1 MRPRRLPGKDPKA
14 DTDTLWLC
22 RSQAGG
28 DTAEAPVRSPESRS
42 SNHARLGEMGMH
54 GGRLCRCSNTL
65 PCIGAKH
72 WMQTEEMRPQQR
84 SAKARDSGRQQE
96 AS

>member
-1 MRPRRLPGKDPKA
+1 MPRGHPRKDPKA

-28 DTAEAPVRSPESRS
+28 DRAEAPVRSPWSRS
-42 SNHARLGEMGMH
+42 SIHARLGEMGMH
-54 GGRLCRCSNTL
+54 GGRLCRCPNTL
-65 PCIGAKH
+65 PCIGAKC
-72 WMQTEEMRPQQR
+72 WMQAEEMRPWQR
-84 SAKARDSGRQQE
+84 SAKAHDSGRQQE